1 MAKIDVT
8 ECAAEI
14 VKCVGGPE
22 NVNSVAH
29 CMTRA
34 RFVVKDINKA
44 DQEAIK
50 NIKGVMGCI
59 YSGGQLQ
66 VILGANLLPVFEQ
79 IVKQND
85 FKQDAVVNENL
96 DKGAKG
102 KQSIGNTI
110 LGYVQAAVTPLVPG
124 LVAGGI
130 LKVILML
137 IPYIWPA
144 FADSTTNSVLGW
156 VANAP
161 FYFMPIFVAYGA
173 AKKLGGTEIYA
184 MLVTAAL
191 LTPEWVAAVSGG
203 TAITIFGIPC
213 RGITYNGQLLPALLI
228 PIVAYYIEKF
238 LNKIIPG
245 IIKSLLVGSGTIL
258 VTGSLAFSIIGPV
271 GRYVGDAIS
280 NVFLF
285 LGDNVPF
292 IAVAALAACLPW
304 MIMAGMHTALSPFMA
319 TNIES
324 IGYDAVIRPAFV
336 LHNVSE
342 GGACLG
348 VALRT
353 KDKEF
358 RSECLSLAVGAIV
371 AGVTEP
377 AIYGCNLKYKK
388 PMFGVMGGA
397 AIGGIVAALLGARAV
412 VMGYSNLL
420 AVLPMFLNTA
430 WAMFIGIVVAII
442 SSAAI
447 TYFLGIDETPIKA
460 AKKK

>member
-1 MAKIDVT
+1 M
-8 ECAAEI
+8 
-14 VKCVGGPE
+14 
-22 NVNSVAH
+22 
-29 CMTRA
+29 
-34 RFVVKDINKA
+34 
-44 DQEAIK
+44 
-50 NIKGVMGCI
+50 
-59 YSGGQLQ
+59 
-66 VILGANLLPVFEQ
+66 LLPYVWPSF
-79 IVKQND
+79 
-85 FKQDAVVNENL
+85 
-96 DKGAKG
+96 GA
-102 KQSIGNTI
+102 
-110 LGYVQAAVTPLVPG
+110 
-124 LVAGGI
+124 
-130 LKVILML
+130 
-137 IPYIWPA
+137 
-144 FADSTTNSVLGW
+144 STTNMVLGW

-161 FYFMPIFVAYGA
+161 FYFMPLFVAYGA
-173 AKKLGGTEIYA
+173 AKRLGGTEIYA

-191 LTPEWVAAVSGG
+191 LTPEWVAAVSEG
-203 TAITIFGIPC
+203 TAITVFGIPC
-213 RGITYNGQLLPALLI
+213 RLITYNGQLLPALLI
-228 PIVAYYIEKF
+228 PIIAYYIEKF

-245 IIKSLLVGSGTIL
+245 IVKSLLVGSGTIL
-258 VTGSLAFSIIGPV
+258 VTGALAFSIVSPL
-271 GRYVGDAIS
+271 GRYVGDFIS
-280 NVFLF
+280 NIFLF

-292 IAVAALAACLPW
+292 IAVSALAVCLPW

-319 TNIES
+319 QNLET

-377 AIYGCNLKYKK
+377 AIYGCNLRFKK

-397 AIGGIVAALLGARAV
+397 AIGGVVAALLGAKAV

-430 WAMFIGIVVAII
+430 WAMFVGIAAAIV

-447 TYFLGIDETPIKA
+447 TYVLGIDEGTNK
-460 AKKK
+460 

>member
-1 MAKIDVT
+1 MAKINAK

-14 VKCVGGPE
+14 VKYVGGPE
-22 NVNSVAH
+22 NVISVAH

-34 RFVVKDINKA
+34 RFVVKDISKA

-50 NIKGVMGCI
+50 SIQGVIGCI

-66 VILGANLLPVFEQ
+66 VILGANLLPVFDE
-79 IVKQND
+79 IVSQNQ
-85 FKQDAVVNENL
+85 FAQGAVVDENL
-96 DKGAKG
+96 DGPKE
-102 KQSIGNTI
+102 KQSIPTMI
-110 LGYVQAAVTPLVPG
+110 LGYVQAAVTPMVAG

-130 LKVILML
+130 MKVILML
-137 IPYIWPA
+137 LPYVWPS
-144 FADSTTNSVLGW
+144 FGSSTTNMVLGW

-161 FYFMPIFVAYGA
+161 FYFMPVFVAYGA

-191 LTPEWVAAVSGG
+191 LTPDWVTAVSEG
-203 TAITIFGIPC
+203 TAITVFGIPC
-213 RGITYNGQLLPALLI
+213 RLITYNGQLLPALLI
-228 PIVAYYIEKF
+228 PIIAYYMEKF

-258 VTGSLAFSIIGPV
+258 VTGALAFSIVGPL
-271 GRYVGDAIS
+271 GRYIGDAIS
-280 NVFLF
+280 TVFLF

-292 IAVAALAACLPW
+292 IAVAALAMCLPW
-304 MIMAGMHTALSPFMA
+304 MIMAGMHTALSPFMVQ
-319 TNIES
+319 NIET

-377 AIYGCNLKYKK
+377 AIYGCNLRFKK

-397 AIGGIVAALLGARAV
+397 AIGGIVAALLGAKAV

-430 WAMFIGIVVAII
+430 WAMFVGIGVAIVA
-442 SSAAI
+442 SAAI
-447 TYFLGIDETPIKA
+447 TYVLGIDEG
-460 AKKK
+460 KKK

>member
-1 MAKIDVT
+1 MAKFDASA
-8 ECAAEI
+8 CAAEI
-14 VKCVGGPE
+14 VKYVGGPE
-22 NVNSVAH
+22 NVNSVTH
-29 CMTRA
+29 CMTRV
-34 RFVVKDINKA
+34 RFILKDVNKA

-50 NIKGVMGCI
+50 DINGVLGCI

-66 VILGANLLPVFEQ
+66 VILGANLLPAYEQ
-79 IVKQND
+79 IVKQYE
-85 FKQDAVVNENL
+85 FKQGAAIDENL
-96 DKGAKG
+96 DGAPAE
-102 KQSIGNTI
+102 KQSIPNI
-110 LGYVQAAVTPLVPG
+110 ALAYVQAAVTPLVPG

-137 IPYIWPA
+137 LPYAWPA
-144 FADSTTNSVLGW
+144 FGSSTTNMVLGW

-161 FYFMPIFVAYGA
+161 FYFMPVFVAYGA
-173 AKKLGGTEIYA
+173 AKKLGATEIYS

-191 LTPEWVAAVSGG
+191 LTPDWVAAVSAG
-203 TAITIFGIPC
+203 TSINIFGLPC
-213 RGITYNGQLLPALLI
+213 RLITYNGQLLPALLI

-238 LNKIIPG
+238 MNKIIPG
-245 IIKSLLVGSGTIL
+245 IVKSLLVGSCTIL
-258 VTGSLAFSIIGPV
+258 LTGALAFSVIGPV
-271 GRYVGDAIS
+271 GRYLGDAVSGI
-280 NVFLF
+280 FLF
-285 LGDNVPF
+285 LGDKVPF
-292 IAVAALAACLPW
+292 VAVAVLAACLPW
-304 MIMAGMHTALSPFMA
+304 MIMAGMHHALSPFMA
-319 TNIES
+319 QNIES

-397 AIGGIVAALLGARAV
+397 AIGGVVAALLGAKAV

-420 AVLPMFLNTA
+420 AVLPMFLQTA
-430 WAMFIGIVVAII
+430 WAMFVGIAVAIVA
-442 SSAAI
+442 SAAI
-447 TYFLGIDETPIKA
+447 TYVLGIDEKP

>member
-1 MAKIDVT
+1 MAKFDA
-8 ECAAEI
+8 EACAAEI
-14 VKCVGGPE
+14 VKYVGGPE
-22 NVNSVAH
+22 NVSSVAH

-34 RFVVKDINKA
+34 RFVVKDIGKA
-44 DQEAIK
+44 DQESIK
-50 NIKGVMGCI
+50 DIKGVLGCI

-85 FKQDAVVNENL
+85 FKQEAAIDENL
-96 DKGAKG
+96 DAAPAG
-102 KQSIGNTI
+102 KQSIPNII
-110 LGYVQAAVTPLVPG
+110 LGYVQASVTPLVPG

-137 IPYIWPA
+137 IPYVWPA
-144 FADSTTNSVLGW
+144 FSSTTTNMVLGW

-161 FYFMPIFVAYGA
+161 FYFMPVFVSYGA

-184 MLVTAAL
+184 MVVTSAL
-191 LTPEWVAAVSGG
+191 LTTEWVSAVSEG
-203 TAITIFGIPC
+203 TAITVFGLPC
-213 RGITYNGQLLPALLI
+213 RLITYNGQLLPALLI

-258 VTGSLAFSIIGPV
+258 ITGALAFSIIGPA

-280 NVFLF
+280 GIFLF
-285 LGDNVPF
+285 LGDKIPF
-292 IAVAALAACLPW
+292 IAVAVLAMCLPW
-304 MIMAGMHTALSPFMA
+304 MIMAGMHTALSPFMVQ
-319 TNIES
+319 NLES

-377 AIYGCNLKYKK
+377 AIYGCNLKYRK

-397 AIGGIVAALLGARAV
+397 AIGGVVAALLGAKAV

-420 AVLPMFLNTA
+420 AVAPMFMETA
-430 WAMFIGIVVAII
+430 WAMFIGIAVAIV

-447 TYFLGIDETPIKA
+447 TFVLGIEEKP

>member
-1 MAKIDVT
+1 MAKIDAK
-8 ECAAEI
+8 ECAAQI

-22 NVNSVAH
+22 NVKSVAH

-34 RFVVKDINKA
+34 RFVVKDVNKA

-50 NIKGVMGCI
+50 DIKGVMGCI

-85 FKQDAVVNENL
+85 FKQDDVIDENL
-96 DKGAKG
+96 DGKEMGKKNIGGA
-102 KQSIGNTI
+102 I
-110 LGYVQAAVTPLVPG
+110 LGYVQAAVTPLVAG

-137 IPYIWPA
+137 LPYVWPE
-144 FADSTTNSVLGW
+144 FAETTTNSVLGW

-184 MLVTAAL
+184 MVVTAAL
-191 LTPEWVAAVSGG
+191 LTPEWVAAVSEE

-228 PIVAYYIEKF
+228 PIAAYYIEKF

-258 VTGSLAFSIIGPV
+258 VTGALAFSILGPA

-280 NVFLF
+280 GVFMF

-292 IAVAALAACLPW
+292 IAVAVLAACLPW
-304 MIMAGMHTALSPFMA
+304 MIMAGMHTALSPFMVSNLE
-319 TNIES
+319 T

-358 RSECLSLAVGAIV
+358 RSECLSLAVSAIV

-377 AIYGCNLKYKK
+377 TIYGCNLKYKK

-397 AIGGIVAALLGARAV
+397 AIGGGVAAVLGAKAV
-412 VMGYSNLL
+412 VMGYSNML
-420 AVLPMFLNTA
+420 AVLPMFMNTA
-430 WAMFIGIVVAII
+430 WAMFVGAAVAIV
-442 SSAAI
+442 SAAAI
-447 TYFLGIDETPIKA
+447 AFVLGIDEG
-460 AKKK
+460 KKK